1 MNIRWRVE
9 LSQDEREELT
19 ALLKSGRH
27 AVRKVKR
34 AQILLAADDG
44 VGDGE
49 VAARVGAGGSTV
61 YRTKRRFVEGNLE
74 LALVEAPRPGAQRK
88 LSGKEE
94 ALLIATACSAP
105 PAGRARWTLELL
117 ADVMVALTEHEGL
130 SRETVRRRLAENA
143 LKPWRRDMWCV
154 PKVDAAYVAA
164 MEDVL
169 DLYGE
174 PPDPTRPVICFD
186 ESPTQLIG
194 EVRAP
199 IPAEPGRLERFDFE
213 YKRNG
218 TVNLFIFL
226 DVNRPWRKV
235 KVTERRAAADFS
247 QCMRELSDVHFPEAE
262 KIRVVMDNLS
272 THSPASLYNALP
284 APEAR
289 RILRRLEFHFTPKHA
304 SWLNMVEIEIGVL
317 RGQCLDRRISSRD
330 ILEAEIA
337 AWERQRNDSAA
348 RIKWMF
354 TTEKARHKLS
364 RAYAIRPPKNQS
376 LQESIAHLLT
386 RPVGRP
392 PNRVQRYYASFS
404 YQAGSWD
411 RKRRVVAK
419 MEWHPGELVPRVG
432 LDRFHRSSVTNLSR
446 PADRV
451 VAFYNQRG
459 KAEQYIKEGKNAI
472 KWTRLSCRKFRDNKV
487 RLQLHA
493 LAYNLANFMR
503 TLALPKEVEHWS
515 LTTLREKLVKIGA
528 KVVRHGRYV
537 TFQLAEVAVPRSLF
551 QKILGLIDDLRRR
564 PVPA

>member
-1 MNIRWRVE
+1 M
-9 LSQDEREELT
+9 
-19 ALLKSGRH
+19 
-27 AVRKVKR
+27 
-34 AQILLAADDG
+34 
-44 VGDGE
+44 
-49 VAARVGAGGSTV
+49 GAGGSTV

-105 PAGRARWTLELL
+105 PGGRARWTLELL

-284 APEAR
+284 APEGQAHPPPPGVPLHPQAR
-289 RILRRLEFHFTPKHA
+289 QLAQHGGDRDRRPARPMPRPQDLQSRHPRSRDRRLGATAQRQRRAHQMDVHDGESQTQTESRLSEAP
-304 SWLNMVEIEIGVL
+304 ST
-317 RGQCLDRRISSRD
+317 DRRS
-330 ILEAEIA
+330 A
-337 AWERQRNDSAA
+337 QRV
-348 RIKWMF
+348 I
-354 TTEKARHKLS
+354 T
-364 RAYAIRPPKNQS
+364 
-376 LQESIAHLLT
+376 
-386 RPVGRP
+386 
-392 PNRVQRYYASFS
+392 
-404 YQAGSWD
+404 
-411 RKRRVVAK
+411 
-419 MEWHPGELVPRVG
+419 
-432 LDRFHRSSVTNLSR
+432 SVSN
-446 PADRV
+446 
-451 VAFYNQRG
+451 
-459 KAEQYIKEGKNAI
+459 
-472 KWTRLSCRKFRDNKV
+472 
-487 RLQLHA
+487 H
-493 LAYNLANFMR
+493 
-503 TLALPKEVEHWS
+503 
-515 LTTLREKLVKIGA
+515 
-528 KVVRHGRYV
+528 
-537 TFQLAEVAVPRSLF
+537 
-551 QKILGLIDDLRRR
+551 
-564 PVPA
+564 

>member
-1 MNIRWRVE
+1 M
-9 LSQDEREELT
+9 T
-19 ALLKSGRH
+19 ASVTARS
-27 AVRKVKR
+27 R
-34 AQILLAADDG
+34 LAW
-44 VGDGE
+44 E
-49 VAARVGAGGSTV
+49 PGGSTV

-226 DVNRPWRKV
+226 DVNRPWCKV

-337 AWERQRNDSAA
+337 AWERQRNNSAA

-364 RAYAIRPPKNQS
+364 RAYPNPIYRSKISPKSHNLCVEPPV
-376 LQESIAHLLT
+376 HLMLCGT
-386 RPVGRP
+386 RCWGVVPV
-392 PNRVQRYYASFS
+392 VH
-404 YQAGSWD
+404 
-411 RKRRVVAK
+411 RRD
-419 MEWHPGELVPRVG
+419 PRC
-432 LDRFHRSSVTNLSR
+432 F
-446 PADRV
+446 
-451 VAFYNQRG
+451 
-459 KAEQYIKEGKNAI
+459 E
-472 KWTRLSCRKFRDNKV
+472 
-487 RLQLHA
+487 
-493 LAYNLANFMR
+493 
-503 TLALPKEVEHWS
+503 
-515 LTTLREKLVKIGA
+515 
-528 KVVRHGRYV
+528 
-537 TFQLAEVAVPRSLF
+537 
-551 QKILGLIDDLRRR
+551 
-564 PVPA
+564 